1 MTTRGIL
8 VFCVVLLAK
17 IAIAQKSSGDSV
29 IVPASLQYN
38 DASWLGRL
46 ISGSNYRKEWST
58 PVAMPV
64 FRIKGMGFTI
74 KELGGG
80 MQTKSLRLLDKN
92 KQEWVLRTIDKNA
105 EGALPEKMR
114 KRIVVNFVQD
124 MISASHPYASLV
136 VDPLARAAHIVAPK
150 PRLYFVPDDE
160 GLGAYRKIFAG
171 SVCYLEQR
179 EPTPDNS
186 DTDNT
191 EEVLEEIVEEND
203 HLVLQQAVLQA
214 RLLDMLIADWDRH
227 ADQWRWGRIDSGSAK
242 YYYAIPR
249 DRDQAFF
256 ATNGL
261 LPQFIKIFA
270 MKHTSNFKKES
281 KNLKNLNFKSWQ
293 FDKTFLNEL
302 DADIWE
308 RSIKLFQQ
316 RLSDDII
323 RTAVRNL
330 PPEIYAIDG
339 KSLEEKLISRRNTLL
354 ENAMKYYEFISGNVT
369 VFGTEEKELF
379 TVSGNKKIIVTVYRS
394 GKKQASEKIYERS
407 FDPDETGFVYLEGL
421 GGDDEFLIDKTASSR
436 IKIKI
441 RGGKGR
447 DVYDLKGQIKS
458 KVYDFARENNK
469 IAATSNAKFIFN

>member
-1 MTTRGIL
+1 MTIKRISI
-8 VFCVVLLAK
+8 FCLVLLAK
-17 IAIAQKSSGDSV
+17 IAAAQRSSGDV
-29 IVPASLQYN
+29 VTVPASLQYN

-58 PVAMPV
+58 AVSMPV
-64 FRIKGMGFTI
+64 FRIKQMGFTI

-92 KQEWVLRTIDKNA
+92 KREWVLRSVDKDA
-105 EGALPEKMR
+105 RGALPEKMR
-114 KRIVVNFVQD
+114 TRIVVNFVQD
-124 MISASHPYASLV
+124 MISASHPYAPLV
-136 VDPLARAAHIVAPK
+136 VDPLARAAHIIAPRPK
-150 PRLYFVPDDE
+150 LYFVPDDE
-160 GLGAYRKIFAG
+160 SLGVYRKIFAG

-191 EEVLEEIVEEND
+191 EKVMEEIIEEND
-203 HLVLQQAVLQA
+203 HLILQETVLQA

-261 LPQFIKIFA
+261 LPRFIKIFA
-270 MKHTSNFKKES
+270 MKHTNNFKKES
-281 KNLKNLNFKSWQ
+281 KHLKHLNFKSWQ

-302 DADIWE
+302 DAAMWKKNIT
-308 RSIKLFQQ
+308 LFRKQ
-316 RLSDDII
+316 LPDETI
-323 RTAVRNL
+323 RAAVKNL
-330 PPEIYAIDG
+330 PPEIYTIDG

-354 ENAMKYYEFISGNVT
+354 ENAMKYYGFISATVT
-369 VFGTEEKELF
+369 VFGTEEKEMF
-379 TVSGNKKIIVTVYRS
+379 TVSGDKNIVVTVYRGS
-394 GKKQASEKIYERS
+394 ERKPSEKIYERT
-407 FDPDETGFVYLEGL
+407 FDPDETGYIYLEGL
-421 GGDDEFLIDKTASSR
+421 GGDDQFVIEQTASSK

-441 RGGKGR
+441 RGGNGK
-447 DVYDLKGQIKS
+447 DSYDLRGNVKS
-458 KVYDFARENNK
+458 KVYDSANESNK
-469 IAATSNAKFIFN
+469 IAGKSNAKFFFN

>member
-1 MTTRGIL
+1 MRIKRIL
-8 VFCVVLLAK
+8 IFSLIILAN
-17 IAIAQKSSGDSV
+17 AALAQKNSGDSV
-29 IVPASLQYN
+29 SVPASLQYN

-46 ISGSNYRKEWST
+46 ISGSNYRKEWSI

-64 FRIKGMGFTI
+64 FRIKEMGFTI

-92 KQEWVLRTIDKNA
+92 KREWVLRTVDKDA
-105 EGALPEKMR
+105 QGALPEKMR

-124 MISASHPYASLV
+124 MISASHPYAPLV
-136 VDPLARAAHIVAPK
+136 VDHLARVTHIIAPK
-150 PRLYFVPDDE
+150 PKVYFVPDDE
-160 GLGAYRKIFAG
+160 GLGPYRKIFAG

-191 EEVLEEIVEEND
+191 EKVLEEIVEEND
-203 HLVLQQAVLQA
+203 HLILQEAVLQA

-227 ADQWRWGRIDSGSAK
+227 ADQWRWGRVDSGSVK

-256 ATNGL
+256 ATNGF
-261 LPQFIKIFA
+261 LPQLIKIFA
-270 MKHTSNFKKES
+270 LKHTNNFKKET
-281 KNLKNLNFKSWQ
+281 KNLKNLNFKSWE

-302 DADIWE
+302 DAGMWE
-308 RSIKLFQQ
+308 KNIKLFQQ
-316 RLSDDII
+316 QLPDDII
-323 RTAVRNL
+323 RAAVKNL

-339 KSLEEKLISRRNTLL
+339 KSLEEKLISRRNTFL
-354 ENAMKYYEFISGNVT
+354 ENGMKYYEFLSGNVT

-379 TVSGNKKIIVTVYRS
+379 TVIGDKKIIVTMYR
-394 GKKQASEKIYERS
+394 GAKKQLSEKIYERT
-407 FDPDETGFVYLEGL
+407 FVPDETGYIYLEGL
-421 GGDDEFLIDKTASSR
+421 GGDDEFLIDQAASSK

-447 DVYDLKGQIKS
+447 DVYDLRGQIKS
-458 KVYDFARENNK
+458 KVYDSSRENNK